1 MTESQKIIYIL
12 MLLWG
17 ALSAIFIIWG
27 GWSLVYLLKVQE
39 WGVENPELIK
49 LIPILHFGYLMSTII
64 WFVFSSVF
72 LIITYGTLRRDQW
85 VWSTGLIMSTIFLI
99 VFGLML
105 TAFIINALVFFD
117 QFSVLGLTTTIIT
130 FIIDLGIV
138 FFLTRPKTKE
148 NFEIS

>member
-1 MTESQKIIYIL
+1 VTERPKIIHIL
-12 MLLWG
+12 ILLWA
-17 ALSAIFIIWG
+17 ALSAIFILWG
-27 GWSLVYLLKVQE
+27 GYSLIYLLQVQE
-39 WGVENPELIK
+39 WGIENPELIK

-72 LIITYGTLRRDQW
+72 LVITYGTLKRDHW
-85 VWSTGLIMSTIFLI
+85 VWSTGLILSTIFLA

-117 QFSVLGLTTTIIT
+117 QFSVTGLITTIIT
-130 FIIDLGIV
+130 FMIDLGIV

-148 NFEIS
+148 YFEVS